1 MFFNIIIAITY
12 VIMIVVVAAFIAY
25 YSFVRILLFVAE
37 SVRVIVI

>member
-12 VIMIVVVAAFIAY
+12 VIMIVVVIAFIAY
-25 YSFVRILLFVAE
+25 YSFARILLFVDR